1 MSKRSSAI
9 VRTNPLLTGNIKFV
23 VKSDGDF
30 QISTISVNDTLS
42 SIAYT
47 KPLSVSSAPFDDIS
61 KVFADV
67 PKNIFYETPTKPDG
81 YVYEKYADMVDQT
94 YLYKVQRCT
103 SMLYD
108 EEFSIFAPLYIGE
121 KLPKYFIIYKSDGK
135 KDRLRDCEILK
146 IIDLHKSP
154 IGKYFQKLT
163 DFPLFENSHV
173 QCDFIQ
179 KHVTYTGIS
188 VEKSSIVQMS
198 ESIED
203 FVGGSQSVYEFDKWI
218 TEGYKRHGLVS
229 HKLFNFEFL
238 FDDPSTE
245 IRYENYFGLYAD
257 DINLTTY
264 LYSDLNDV
272 VISKI
277 QDNFKDVD
285 LCLMKTDD
293 AVVDIKNFKKKDF
306 PQYTTTNIFN
316 IRLHGDAEQE
326 PAYNEIIYD
335 ASRKPMINTSIK
347 IFIDGKESETILSNT
362 LSNLEKGDYGYEK
375 WSRDGWFLT
384 YYNPFGSKEEVLQR
398 IASCLEW
405 VVDALRL
412 YGVKVFI
419 DNDQDRIIIE
429 NSTRPSIEFEI
440 TSADG
445 TLSLLY
451 EKFSRSD
458 NNFMMSHSNALNCV
472 GKYVKNGNHFERIKH
487 IKKRRHVDMFDIISD
502 TPIYQTKNVIQVYDQ
517 TEFTLSVVNFIDI
530 CDFDFMI
537 KTKTK
542 RNDILIELGQ
552 YTPEEQKTDP
562 DLSKFLGYDVVSID
576 EKRPLVSLQSVCKWV
591 SEFKDVRLDEY
602 RLNVSEEFGT
612 DNFSPS
618 FNISYPN
625 PKYYTHEFFPISRHP
640 LVEEDGKMSSYFSEP
655 FNELKYC
662 FSSYDYFQEY
672 FTVFGYGFRNGAYS
686 KTDPQENWSIISKN
700 NVGDFVTF
708 FRGVLISI
716 TSKNDI
722 DGYRFSSIFN
732 VNPNDQS
739 SIRIVRNRR
748 FKSIVMICTISYN
761 DYKISKN
768 NLSFLNLYTMGSQ
781 STKSKDGKIIDGD
794 RIDFEGVSGLLKIG
808 IDSGGNSSVKMQEY
822 DQMFGIELDMRFVS
836 YTDSSIE
843 IDAMINGSPRKL
855 HEWYSLKD
863 DKTFM
868 EIIGIEEDLETN
880 RKNLVMFRSL
890 KCDSLGIYLKHGSL
904 TIKDYNHN
912 SIVIGKS
919 VKKWDNS
926 HEFFTIDDGV
936 VYIEANKP
944 SMEAITTL
952 TPKSLV
958 QHIQSLDPK
967 KKSLKW
973 YLVGGGKNF
982 HNFQHEFV
990 NFSLLREIV
999 ENNNFS
1005 YTEDRRQ
1012 DDLSFKFHRPIDL
1025 GSMKR
1030 YGGKYDPKISKLST
1044 AINPKVSSMIDHYRM
1059 SYNDSKD
1066 TFDKTINYDIRK
1078 ENTAFI
1084 LGDIRISE
1092 FVYNDHK
1099 SLKVTSLPLFADTSI
1114 PYDKSKHFA
1123 DFTSMFSS
1131 KILNLPNSFEITVTS
1146 WNVDDQGNYSSEIN
1160 LIDSFLEKFKQ
1171 DMIDAVEHLGTIDD
1185 PRVYVEEYCAKN
1197 IGMLYKINDSKM
1209 LANGEVVKDFSISLE
1224 NNLIK
1229 IHHHTIENVKLDMTI
1244 SVGLV

>member
-30 QISTISVNDTLS
+30 QISTIPVNDTLS

-47 KPLSVSSAPFDDIS
+47 KPLSVSSAPYDDIS
-61 KVFADV
+61 KVFSDV
-67 PKNIFYETPTKPDG
+67 PKNIFYEAPTKPDG
-81 YVYEKYADMVDQT
+81 YVYEKYEDMVDQT

-108 EEFSIFAPLYIGE
+108 EEFSIFAPIYIGAQ
-121 KLPKYFIIYKSDGK
+121 LPRYFIIYKSDGK
-135 KDRLRDCEILK
+135 RERLRDCEILK
-146 IIDLHKSP
+146 IIDLHQSP

-163 DFPLFENSHV
+163 DFPLFHNSHI
-173 QCDFIQ
+173 QCDFLQRHI
-179 KHVTYTGIS
+179 TYTGIS
-188 VEKSSIVQMS
+188 ISKSSIVQIS
-198 ESIED
+198 ESIDE
-203 FVGGSQSVYEFDKWI
+203 FVGGAQSVYEFDKWI
-218 TEGYKRHGLVS
+218 TEGYKRHSLVS

-238 FDDPSTE
+238 FDDPSRE
-245 IRYENYFGLYAD
+245 LRYENYFGLYAD

-264 LYSDLNDV
+264 LYSDINDA

-277 QDNFKDVD
+277 SDNFKDID

-293 AVVDIKNFKKKDF
+293 AVVDIKNFKKKNF

-316 IRLHGDAEQE
+316 IRLQGDGEQE

-335 ASRKPMINTSIK
+335 SSRKPIINTSIK

-362 LSNLEKGDYGYEK
+362 LSNLERGDYGYEK
-375 WSRDGWFLT
+375 WSKDGWFLT
-384 YYNPFGSKEEVLQR
+384 YYNPFGTKEEVLRR
-398 IASCLEW
+398 ISSCLEW
-405 VVDALRL
+405 TIDALRL
-412 YGVKVFI
+412 YGVKIYV
-419 DNDQDRIIIE
+419 DNDHDRIIIE
-429 NSTRPSIEFEI
+429 NSTRPSIELEI
-440 TSADG
+440 TSPDG

-487 IKKRRHVDMFDIISD
+487 IKKRRHADMFDIISD
-502 TPIYQTKNVIQVYDQ
+502 TPIYQTKNVIQIYDQ
-517 TEFTLSVVNFIDI
+517 TEFTLSAVNFIDI
-530 CDFDFMI
+530 CDFDFML
-537 KTKTK
+537 KTQTK
-542 RNDILIELGQ
+542 RNDILIELSQ
-552 YTPEEQKTDP
+552 YTEEEQRTDP
-562 DLSKFLGYDVVSID
+562 DLSKFIGYDTISIN
-576 EKRPLVSLQSVCKWV
+576 EKRPLVAHQSVCKWV
-591 SEFKDVRLDEY
+591 SEFKDIRLDEY
-602 RLNVSEEFGT
+602 RLNVSQEFGT

-640 LVEEDGKMSSYFSEP
+640 LVEVDGKMSAYFSEP

-662 FSSYDYFQEY
+662 FSSYDYFREY
-672 FTVFGYGFRNGAYS
+672 FTVFGYAYRDGSYS
-686 KTDPQENWSIISKN
+686 KTDPSENWSIISRN
-700 NVGDFVTF
+700 NVGDYVTM

-716 TSKNDI
+716 SSKNDI
-722 DGYRFSSIFN
+722 DGYKFSSILN
-732 VNPNDQS
+732 VNPNGQS

-768 NLSFLNLYTMGSQ
+768 NLSYLNLYTMGSQ
-781 STKSKDGKIIDGD
+781 STRSEDGKIIDGD
-794 RIDFEGVSGLLKIG
+794 RIDFTGVSGVLKIYT
-808 IDSGGNSSVKMQEY
+808 DSTSGNSQKMQEY
-822 DQMFGIELDMRFVS
+822 DRMFGIELDMRFVS

-843 IDAMINGSPRKL
+843 IDAIINGSPRKL

-868 EIIGIEEDLETN
+868 EVIGVEEDLETN
-880 RKNLVMFRSL
+880 RKNLIMFRQL
-890 KCDSLGIYLKHGSL
+890 RGDSSGVYLKHGSL

-919 VKKWDNS
+919 VQKWNDT
-926 HEFFTIDDGV
+926 HDEFTIDDGCA
-936 VYIEANKP
+936 YIEAGKT
-944 SMEAITTL
+944 SMEAVTVF
-952 TPKSLV
+952 TPKSLI

-967 KKSLKW
+967 KRSLKW

-999 ENNNFS
+999 QNNNFS

-1012 DDLSFKFHRPIDL
+1012 DDLQFKFHRPIEL

-1030 YGGKYDPKISKLST
+1030 YGGKYDPKISKLSIAT
-1044 AINPKVSSMIDHYRM
+1044 NPKVSSMIDHYKI

-1078 ENTAFI
+1078 ENTSFVLDSI
-1084 LGDIRISE
+1084 HIPE

-1099 SLKVTSLPLFADTSI
+1099 SLSVVSLPLFGNTPI
-1114 PYDKSKHFA
+1114 QYNKSKHYG
-1123 DFTSMFSS
+1123 DFINMFGS
-1131 KILNLPNSFEITVTS
+1131 KILNLPNSFDIIVSE
-1146 WNVDDQGNYSSEIN
+1146 WNVDDQGNYSSRIN
-1160 LIDSFLEKFKQ
+1160 LVNSFLGMFKQ
-1171 DMIDAVEHLGTIDD
+1171 DMIDAVEYLGTIDD
-1185 PRVYVEEYCAKN
+1185 PKVYTEEYCKRN
-1197 IGMLYKINDSKM
+1197 IGQLYKIVDSKM
-1209 LANGEVVKDFSISLE
+1209 LSNGEVVKDFSISIE
-1224 NNLIK
+1224 NGIIK
-1229 IHHHTIENVKLDMTI
+1229 IDHHTTENVRLEMII
-1244 SVGLV
+1244 SMGLV